1 MGAADASRRFAY
13 CGLVVG
19 TLPSRRLAVMSLIG
33 NTSPPPILL
42 TNNLQSICVLRVY

>member
-13 CGLVVG
+13 YGSVVG

-33 NTSPPPILL
+33 NTSPPLIMPANSL
-42 TNNLQSICVLRVY
+42 